1 MSFRSALNLF
11 FAFFIALVCMSPP
24 HVLAQAA
31 GATVRGLVADPDNAV
46 IPGATVTMTPQ
57 SGKPLSAVSGADGNY
72 VVRNV
77 PAGNYSV
84 TVTMDGFASFVKEGV
99 RVTAGQALTLD
110 AKLAIATETQTV
122 QVSTNTTQLSVDS
135 DSNAS
140 STVIKGADL
149 DALSDDPDE
158 LSAELSALAGPAA
171 GPNGGQIYIDGFTG
185 GQLPPKS
192 SIREIR
198 INQNPFS
205 AQYDRLGFGRVE
217 IFTKPG
223 TDKFHGSFQLQGN
236 DNIFNT
242 GSPFVTSQPP
252 YHTLFFLGNLT
263 GPINSKASFTLSG
276 TRRDIDNN
284 NLINAVVFATA
295 PNDLTAICPVG
306 STNPNCGSQP
316 YTAAINAPQ
325 TRWDISPRFDLA
337 LTEKNTL
344 TARFQYTSNTQTNNG
359 GGFSLPSTGY
369 TSSAIEPTV
378 QISDTQIISSRII
391 NEVHLEYQLD
401 KSNST
406 PVSTAPAVSVQGS
419 FNGGG
424 SAVGPSTDRSTH
436 VEVQNYTSIQLQK
449 NFIRFG
455 GRLRYNRDANAPAGS
470 AGNFVYNCLENVIPA
485 TPGTPATP
493 CPTGGGGIVSSYQN
507 GAASQFSQTIIV
519 NPVDAA
525 VTDIGLYAED
535 DWKPKSN
542 LTFSYG
548 LRYETQSQ
556 IPANRHDFAPRLS
569 FAYGINGAKGA
580 PKTVIRG
587 GFGIF
592 YDRLNI
598 ANVLTPMEQNGINQ
612 VKTTIKNPSNPLC
625 RPTDVAACTGGSP
638 GNTTTTTSSALRNPY
653 TLQFAIGV
661 DQQLFK
667 NATISVNFLRA
678 QGEHQYFS
686 QNINAPTT
694 INGILQYP
702 LQPGLPVPS
711 TSAIVNDQ
719 YQSGGIYRQNQIT
732 ANFNVRPNR
741 RISLTGYYALGFA
754 NSDTSG
760 FGSYPSV
767 PYDLQKDYGRAG
779 FDVRSRYTVIGTF
792 NLPRLI
798 TLSPFVVGQSG
809 NPYNVVTGT
818 DLNNDSIYNDR
829 PAYLPGQNSA
839 TCGNASTFN
848 AAPAVGYTP
857 IPINYCTGPALF
869 VTNLRVAKTWGFGPA
884 AGDRPRGSG
893 GGGGGGQGG
902 FGAPGGPGGGGPGG
916 GGGGGRGGG
925 GGGGGPRGGGGGG
938 GGLNSGKRYN
948 LNFNVQ
954 IQNLF
959 NTTNYAT
966 PSGNLN
972 SSSFGKNLQLAN
984 MPYSGGT
991 AKMRTTFG
999 LSFTF

>member
-1 MSFRSALNLF
+1 VAAAKAAAVPSSIVPGDGTNFYLLGAGMSFRSALKFF
-11 FAFFIALVCMSPP
+11 FAFFIALAVTAPP
-24 HVLAQAA
+24 QVLAQAPA
-31 GATVRGLVADPDNAV
+31 GGTVATGATVRGLVADPDNAV
-46 IPGATVTMTPQ
+46 IPGATVTLTPQ
-57 SGKPLSAVSGADGNY
+57 SGKPLTAVSGSDGNY
-72 VVRNV
+72 VIRGVS
-77 PAGNYSV
+77 AGNYSI
-84 TVTMDGFASFVKEGV
+84 TVTMDGFGSFVKQGI
-99 RVTAGQALTLD
+99 RITAGQALTVD
-110 AKLAIATETQTV
+110 AKLAVATDTQTV

-205 AQYDRLGFGRVE
+205 AQYDRLGFGRIE

-223 TDKFHGSFQLQGN
+223 TDKFHGSVQLQGN

-242 GSPFVTSQPP
+242 GSPFVPSQPP

-284 NLINAVVFATA
+284 NLINGTIIANPSAPTVLCQPGIATCV
-295 PNDLTAICPVG
+295 PT
-306 STNPNCGSQP
+306 T
-316 YTAAINAPQ
+316 YTAAINSPQ
-325 TRWDISPRFDLA
+325 TRWDISPRVDFA
-337 LTEKNTL
+337 LSDKNTL
-344 TARFQYTSNTQTNNG
+344 TVRLQYTSNTQTNNG
-359 GGFSLPSTGY
+359 SGFNLSTTGA
-369 TSSAIEPTV
+369 TSTSTEPTV
-378 QISDTQIISSRII
+378 QISDTQIVSPRII
-391 NEVHLEYQLD
+391 NEIHLEYQQD
-401 KSNST
+401 RSGST
-406 PVSTAPAVSVQGS
+406 PVSTAPSVSVQGS

-424 SAVGPSTDRSTH
+424 TTVGPTSSHSTH

-455 GRLRYNRDANAPAGS
+455 GRLRYNREADGPAS
-470 AGNFVYNCLENVIPA
+470 SNSFIYNSLPDYQQ
-485 TPGTPATP
+485 
-493 CPTGGGGIVSSYQN
+493 GI
-507 GAASQFSQTIIV
+507 ASQFNQTLIV
-519 NPVDAA
+519 NRVTAA

-535 DWKPKSN
+535 DWKVKPN

-548 LRYETQSQ
+548 LRYEEQSQ
-556 IPANRHDFAPRLS
+556 IASDRNDFAPRLS
-569 FAYGINGAKGA
+569 FAYGLFGGKGS

-592 YDRLNI
+592 YDRFNI
-598 ANVLTPMEQNGINQ
+598 GNVVTPMEQNGVNQ
-612 VKTTIKNPSNPLC
+612 VRTTIKNPLTAC
-625 RPTDVAACTGGSP
+625 TPTNLSACTGGST
-638 GNTTTTTSSALRNPY
+638 GNTITTISSALRNPY

-667 NATISVNFLRA
+667 NATVSVNYLRA
-678 QGEHQYFS
+678 QGEHQFYS
-686 QNINAPTT
+686 QNVNAPTSP
-694 INGILQYP
+694 GVYP
-702 LQPGLPVPS
+702 IPPPVGGSPF
-711 TSAIVNDQ
+711 VNDQ
-719 YQSGGIYRQNQIT
+719 YQSGGIYRQNQLT
-732 ANFNVRPNR
+732 ANFNVRPSR
-741 RISLTGYYALGFA
+741 FLTLGGYYALGFA
-754 NSDTSG
+754 DSDTSG

-779 FDVRSRYTVIGTF
+779 FDVRSRYTIYGTA
-792 NLPRLI
+792 NLPHLI
-798 TLSPFVVGQSG
+798 TLSPFIVGQSG

-818 DLNNDSIYNDR
+818 DLNGDSIYNDR
-829 PAYLPGQNSA
+829 PSFSPGVTAANCH
-839 TCGNASTFN
+839 TGVGFN
-848 AAPAVGYTP
+848 PNPPAGYTP
-857 IPINYCTGPALF
+857 VPINYCTGSALF

-893 GGGGGGQGG
+893 GGGGGQQQGG
-902 FGAPGGPGGGGPGG
+902 FGAPGGPGGGGGA
-916 GGGGGRGGG
+916 RGGG
-925 GGGGGPRGGGGGG
+925 GGGARGGGGPGG
-938 GGLNSGKRYN
+938 GRSLNSGKRYN

-959 NTTNYAT
+959 NTANYAT

-972 SSSFGKNLQLAN
+972 SPSFGQNLQLAG

>member
-1 MSFRSALNLF
+1 MSFRSALKF
-11 FAFFIALVCMSPP
+11 FFVFFIALVSVAPP
-24 HVLAQAA
+24 HVLAQAPA
-31 GATVRGLVADPDNAV
+31 GATVATGATVRGLVADPDNAV
-46 IPGATVTMTPQ
+46 IPGATVTLTPQ
-57 SGKPLSAVSGADGNY
+57 SGKALTALSGSDGNY
-72 VVRNV
+72 VIRNI
-77 PAGNYSV
+77 PAGNYSL
-84 TVTMDGFASFVKEGV
+84 TVTMDGFASFVKQGI
-99 RVTAGQALTLD
+99 RITAGQALIQD
-110 AKLAIATETQTV
+110 AKLAIQTEQQVV

-223 TDKFHGSFQLQGN
+223 TDKFHGSFQFQFN

-242 GSPFVTSQPP
+242 GSPFVPTQPP

-263 GPINSKASFTLSG
+263 GPINSKTSFTLSG
-276 TRRDIDNN
+276 SRRQIDNN
-284 NLINAVVFATA
+284 NLINSIIYANPATPTVLCQPGDA
-295 PNDLTAICPVG
+295 TCVETKYTTAIT
-306 STNPNCGSQP
+306 S
-316 YTAAINAPQ
+316 PQ
-325 TRWDISPRFDLA
+325 TRWDISPRVDFA
-337 LTEKNTL
+337 LSEKNTL
-344 TARFQYTSNTQTNNG
+344 TARFQYEQNTTTSNG
-359 GGFSLPSTGY
+359 SGFNLPTTGMTS
-369 TSSAIEPTV
+369 TSSEPTV
-378 QISDTQIISSRII
+378 QISDTQIVSSRVI

-401 KSNST
+401 KSNSS
-406 PVSTAPAVSVQGS
+406 PLNSAPSVSVPGS
-419 FNGGG
+419 FTGGG
-424 SAVGPSTDRSTH
+424 TAAGHSTDRSTH

-455 GRLRYNRDANAPAGS
+455 GRLRYNRDANAPSGTNGGFS
-470 AGNFVYNCLENVIPA
+470 YDCLMTSECAPLS
-485 TPGTPATP
+485 
-493 CPTGGGGIVSSYQN
+493 PTYTRQNSYQS
-507 GAASQFSQTIIV
+507 GFAAAFNQTII
-519 NPVDAA
+519 NSPVTAA

-535 DWKPKSN
+535 DWKVKPN

-556 IPANRHDFAPRLS
+556 ITDRRDVAPRLS
-569 FAYGINGAKGA
+569 FAYGINGSKGA
-580 PKTVIRG
+580 PKTVVRG

-592 YDRLNI
+592 YDRFNI
-598 ANVLTPMEQNGINQ
+598 GNVIVPMQQNGVNQ
-612 VKTTIKNPSNPLC
+612 VRSTIKLP
-625 RPTDVAACTGGSP
+625 VQACTPTNVSACGATP
-638 GNTTTTTSSALRNPY
+638 TGNTTTVINPNLRNPY

-667 NATISVNFLRA
+667 NATVSVNYLRA
-678 QGEHQYFS
+678 QGEHQYYS
-686 QNINAPTT
+686 QNLNAPAQGA
-694 INGILQYP
+694 NGPFFPLTPTVPYPPPTGSTLLVKNQYE
-702 LQPGLPVPS
+702 
-711 TSAIVNDQ
+711 
-719 YQSGGIYRQNQIT
+719 SGGIYRQNQIT
-732 ANFNVRPNR
+732 ANFNIRPAR
-741 RISLTGYYALGFA
+741 YLSLNGYYALGFA
-754 NSDTSG
+754 NADTSG
-760 FGSYPSV
+760 FGSYPSI
-767 PYDLQKDYGRAG
+767 PYNIAKDFGRAG

-792 NLPRLI
+792 NLPHLI

-809 NPYNVVTGT
+809 NPYNVVTGF
-818 DLNNDSIYNDR
+818 DQNYDNSINDR
-829 PAYLPGQNSA
+829 PTYNTGQTSA
-839 TCGNASTFN
+839 TCGVKSSFN
-848 AAPAVGYTP
+848 ATPPSGATP
-857 IPINYCTGPALF
+857 IPINYCSGSALF

-884 AGDRPRGSG
+884 AGDRPRGG
-893 GGGGGGQGG
+893 GGGGGGPQGG

-916 GGGGGRGGG
+916 GGGGARGGGGGGARGGG
-925 GGGGGPRGGGGGG
+925 GGGGGGGRA
-938 GGLNSGKRYN
+938 LSSGKRYN

-972 SSSFGKNLQLAN
+972 SSTFGQNLQLAG

>member
-1 MSFRSALNLF
+1 MSFRSALKF
-11 FAFFIALVCMSPP
+11 FFVFFIALVAMAPP
-24 HVLAQAA
+24 HVLAQAPA
-31 GATVRGLVADPDNAV
+31 GATVATGATVRGLVADPDNAV
-46 IPGATVTMTPQ
+46 IPGATVTLSPQ
-57 SGKPLSAVSGADGNY
+57 SGKALTAVSGSDGNY

-77 PAGNYSV
+77 PAGNYSI
-84 TVTMDGFASFVKEGV
+84 TVTMDGFASFVKQGV
-99 RVTAGQALTLD
+99 RITAGQALTVD

-236 DNIFNT
+236 SNIFNT
-242 GSPFVTSQPP
+242 GSPFVSSQPP

-263 GPINSKASFTLSG
+263 GPINSKASFTVSG
-276 TRRDIDNN
+276 TRRQIDNN
-284 NLINAVVFATA
+284 NLINGTIIANPSA
-295 PNDLTAICPVG
+295 PTVLCQPG
-306 STNPNCGSQP
+306 NPACVP
-316 YTAAINAPQ
+316 TTYTAAITSPQ
-325 TRWDISPRFDLA
+325 TRWDISPRIDLA
-337 LTEKNTL
+337 LSDKNTL
-344 TARFQYTSNTQTNNG
+344 TARFQYTSNMQTNNG
-359 GGFSLPSTGY
+359 SGFSLPTTGATSTS
-369 TSSAIEPTV
+369 TEPTV
-378 QISDTQIISSRII
+378 QISDTQIINSRII
-391 NEVHLEYQLD
+391 NEIHLEYQLD
-401 KSNST
+401 KSGST
-406 PVSTAPAVSVQGS
+406 PINTAPAVSVQGS

-424 SAVGPSTDRSTH
+424 SAAGNSSDRSTH

-455 GRLRYNRDANAPAGS
+455 GRLRYNRDANAPAGTNGS
-470 AGNFVYNCLENVIPA
+470 FIYNSLANYQL
-485 TPGTPATP
+485 G
-493 CPTGGGGIVSSYQN
+493 VS
-507 GAASQFSQTIIV
+507 SQFSQTIIK
-519 NPVDAA
+519 NPVTAA

-535 DWKPKSN
+535 DWKVKPN

-548 LRYETQSQ
+548 LRYEVQSQ
-556 IPANRHDFAPRLS
+556 VANERNDFAPRLS
-569 FAYGINGAKGA
+569 FAYGLFGAKGA
-580 PKTVIRG
+580 PKTVLRG

-592 YDRLNI
+592 YDRFNI
-598 ANVLTPMEQNGINQ
+598 GNVITPMEQNGVNQ
-612 VKTTIKNPSNPLC
+612 VKTTVKNPLNVCTPTSVNLC
-625 RPTDVAACTGGSP
+625 GIGST
-638 GNTTTTTSSALRNPY
+638 GNTVTTISSALRNPY

-667 NATISVNFLRA
+667 NATVSVNYLRA
-678 QGEHQYFS
+678 QGEHQFYS
-686 QNINAPTT
+686 QNVNAPV
-694 INGILQYP
+694 NGVYP
-702 LQPGLPVPS
+702 IPPSPPG
-711 TSAIVNDQ
+711 TSPFVNDQ

-732 ANFNVRPNR
+732 ANFNVRPSR
-741 RISLTGYYALGFA
+741 RVTLGGYYALGFA
-754 NSDTSG
+754 NADTSG
-760 FGSYPSV
+760 FSSYPSV
-767 PYDLQKDYGRAG
+767 PYDLAKDYGRAG
-779 FDVRSRYTVIGTF
+779 FDVRSRYTIFGSIS
-792 NLPRLI
+792 LPRLI
-798 TLSPFVVGQSG
+798 TLSPFIVGQSG

-818 DLNNDSIYNDR
+818 DLNGDSIYNDR
-829 PAYLPGQNSA
+829 PSFLPGQNSA
-839 TCGNASTFN
+839 SCSNALSFN
-848 AAPAVGYTP
+848 ATPATGYTP
-857 IPINYCTGPALF
+857 IPINYCTGSALF

-893 GGGGGGQGG
+893 GGGGGDRQGG

-916 GGGGGRGGG
+916 GGGGGGARGGGG
-925 GGGGGPRGGGGGG
+925 GGGGGPRGGGG

-959 NTTNYAT
+959 NTANYAT

-972 SSSFGKNLQLAN
+972 SPSFGQNLQLAN
-984 MPYSGGT
+984 MPYSGATT
-991 AKMRTTFG
+991 AKMKTTFG